1 MKIVGAVFKEKKN
14 EFITLPDGW
23 TVETTAGELGTTL
36 TDEVGNLT
44 IALNTQFLV
53 LSHRLLCVVGV
64 GWNYF
69 WRRDT
74 EMICLPNACCLS
86 KQQAQDLCSTA
97 YT

>member
-53 LSHRLLCVVGV
+53 LPSSFPSSVMCCWCRLELLLEKGH
-64 GWNYF
+64 
-69 WRRDT
+69 
-74 EMICLPNACCLS
+74 
-86 KQQAQDLCSTA
+86 
-97 YT
+97 

>member
-36 TDEVGNLT
+36 TDEVGN
-44 IALNTQFLV
+44 TQFLV
-53 LSHRLLCVVGV
+53 LSHCLLCVVGV

-69 WRRDT
+69 
-74 EMICLPNACCLS
+74 
-86 KQQAQDLCSTA
+86 
-97 YT
+97 